1 MLAALMGAS
10 VAARSSRGLLV
21 VGSNKL
27 TGRGYGGSSY
37 GNNNSYG
44 LSNKF
49 TVGQGKFGRKSGGL
63 NRGLTLGGYGG
74 RSSGYGDNYEQ
85 DYSGLNRS
93 YGGRASYGSGLRRG
107 DISGLGGLRDQRDTR
122 DLGNLRGVQQTRDT
136 RDLGGLR
143 DTRDTRDLGNTRGLF
158 QTRDTRDLGGLRDT
172 RDTRDLGNIRGI
184 Q

>member
-85 DYSGLNRS
+85 DYAGLNRS

-107 DISGLGGLRDQRDTR
+107 DIGGLGGLRDQRDTR
-122 DLGNLRGVQQTRDT
+122 DLR
-136 RDLGGLR
+136 GLR

-158 QTRDTRDLGGLRDT
+158 QTRDTRDLRGLRDT
-172 RDTRDLGNIRGI
+172 KDTRDLGKIRGI